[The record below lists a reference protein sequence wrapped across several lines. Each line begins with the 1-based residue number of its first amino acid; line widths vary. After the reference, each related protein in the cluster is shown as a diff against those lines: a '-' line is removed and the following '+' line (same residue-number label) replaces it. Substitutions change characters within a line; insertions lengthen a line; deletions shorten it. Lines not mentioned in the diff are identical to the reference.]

1 MYMTKIRWMTRTAAM
16 LAMLLALQWAGSQ
29 IPEPMTKQL
38 ITGTCVNCVLAVC
51 VLVVGLWG
59 GVTLALVSPVFAF
72 LWGISPTIITVFPIM
87 LGNLCFVL
95 LLRLL
100 TEGNAPLWRQ
110 TAALTAAAVIKF
122 LVLYALVVKVVCN
135 LAAPQLMGQKLG
147 EHILLAPKLL
157 KNLPVM
163 FSWPQLVTAFCGGGL
178 ALLITPTLKK
188 AIR

>member
-1 MYMTKIRWMTRTAAM
+1 MTQIRWMTRTAAM

-51 VLVVGLWG
+51 VLVVGIWG
-59 GVTLALVSPVFAF
+59 SVTLALTSPVFAF
-72 LWGISPTIITVFPIM
+72 LWGISPTIITVVPIM

-100 TEGNAPLWRQ
+100 IGEKAPVWQ
-110 TAALTAAAVIKF
+110 QAAALSAAAITKF
-122 LVLYALVVKVVCN
+122 LVLYLLVVEVVCN
-135 LAAPQLMGQKLG
+135 LAAPQLLGQKLG
-147 EHILLAPKLL
+147 DNILLAPKLV